1 MLTEYYFNRIGDHV
15 REMAEETAQKHQ
27 DIYTGV
33 QTQLETLRKMM
44 EGIRVTTPQQ
54 NGSTTQRREYRSL
67 ISPQLVERRIQKIE
81 AGAIGLPSAELQ
93 EQVKRL
99 SHVDLLL
106 S

>member
-1 MLTEYYFNRIGDHV
+1 
-15 REMAEETAQKHQ
+15 MAEETAQKHQ
-27 DIYTGV
+27 DIDTGV
-33 QTQLETLRKMM
+33 QTQLETLLQMM